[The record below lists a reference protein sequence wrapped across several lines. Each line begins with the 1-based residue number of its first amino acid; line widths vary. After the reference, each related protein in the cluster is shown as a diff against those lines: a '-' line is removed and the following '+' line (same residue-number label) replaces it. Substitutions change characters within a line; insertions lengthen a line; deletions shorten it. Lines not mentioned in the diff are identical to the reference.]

1 MNTLEHYILEI
12 HSEKQDEKYPDMLE
26 VDVTYNCYG
35 SKQRT
40 IHLTFKER
48 WEIDKQRGYFMA

>member
-1 MNTLEHYILEI
+1 
-12 HSEKQDEKYPDMLE
+12 MLE